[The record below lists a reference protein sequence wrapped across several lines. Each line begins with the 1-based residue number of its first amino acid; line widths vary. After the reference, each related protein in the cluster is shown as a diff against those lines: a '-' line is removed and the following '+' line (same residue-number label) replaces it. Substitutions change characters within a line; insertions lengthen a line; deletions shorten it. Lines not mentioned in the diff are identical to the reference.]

1 MKHTAAVLMFC
12 LATLGGVNAQP
23 VYRCGN
29 VYSQTPCP
37 QGRIVEA
44 TDPRTAAQREDA
56 RRVAADERRLAA
68 EMRRDRLADQ
78 AALKPAAAS
87 SLSGPP
93 PVPAKSASSA
103 ERGHSKKRRRTAT
116 KPAPTTDIIAID
128 PSTRTR
134 RSRK

>member
-1 MKHTAAVLMFC
+1 MKHAAAALVFC
-12 LATLGGVNAQP
+12 LATLGGVHAQP

-44 TDPRTAAQREDA
+44 TDPRTAAQRADA
-56 RRVAADERRLAA
+56 RRVADDERRLAA

-93 PVPAKSASSA
+93 PAPAKSASGV
-103 ERGHSKKRRRTAT
+103 ERGHSKKKRHSA
-116 KPAPTTDIIAID
+116 KPAPTTDVIVVE
-128 PSTRTR
+128 PNSRTR
-134 RSRK
+134 RGRR